1 VPRLGAAGSRRPGR
15 IVSGGQTGVDRAAL
29 DFAIAHEIPYAG
41 WCPRGGWA
49 EDQPAPPGV
58 LGAYPRLRET
68 PSADPEQRTRWNVRD
83 SDATLIV
90 ALGGGE
96 RVSPGTA
103 ATEKAAAELGRP
115 LLRLHAG
122 ELDPA
127 SMRAELERL
136 LSALGPSPALNVA
149 GPRQSEQPQ
158 AYAEALWLL
167 GLLLG

>member
-1 VPRLGAAGSRRPGR
+1 MTGPGGAASRRPGL

-49 EDQPAPPGV
+49 EDHPLPPGLLAV
-58 LGAYPRLRET
+58 YPRLRET

-90 ALGGGE
+90 LAGVGGL
-96 RVSPGTA
+96 SPGTVTSEAA
-103 ATEKAAAELGRP
+103 ATELGRP
-115 LLRLHAG
+115 MLRLDASDRD
-122 ELDPA
+122 LA
-127 SMRAELERL
+127 SMRAAVERL

-149 GPRQSEQPQ
+149 GPRQSEQSR
-158 AYAEALWLL
+158 AYAVALRLL